1 MNRKGITYPALL
13 AVAVGA
19 AAAAGLF
26 LNHFYPLSWD
36 GVLPAAG
43 EKPASSV
50 RAVSPAA
57 PDVRRASGASSAVP
71 AGAKRIPAQ
80 VYGQNKPTDTWAD
93 VFYGDEKLALLT
105 QRRSPAVP
113 AAHRARSTARI
124 LNGRSGGRNLP
135 ARTAGKLL
143 LRRSLLPSPAIPPPE
158 GASYLLPGGGTT
170 LGRVLR
176 GWCPCKRWIATV
188 NSQNFSEA
196 ARLLSRFKDE

>member
-93 VFYGDEKLALLT
+93 VFYGDEKLALLIT
-105 QRRSPAVP
+105 APGCP
-113 AAHRARSTARI
+113 YRAKYRQDF
-124 LNGRSGGRNLP
+124 
-135 ARTAGKLL
+135 
-143 LRRSLLPSPAIPPPE
+143 E
-158 GASYLLPGGGTT
+158 WT
-170 LGRVLR
+170 LGRPEFAGAYRRKIIVTPLSFTVSGNSPYQAQNYLLQNCMGR
-176 GWCPCKRWIATV
+176 VCVIEPRKRWIATV